1 MADEEEEYNPG
12 QAQQNDYGY
21 QPNYGAAEDT
31 YKTAYDTY
39 QEPPKTQAPPS
50 KVRFDD
56 YDEDNNGAYE
66 YKPQVVQPVQETHAD
81 PYTRYQQ

>member
-1 MADEEEEYNPG
+1 MADDEEEYNPG

-39 QEPPKTQAPPS
+39 QEPPKQEPAS
-50 KVRFDD
+50 AKVKFDD
-56 YDEDNNGAYE
+56 DEDETGAYE
-66 YKPQVVQPVQETHAD
+66 YKPQVVHAAEEV
-81 PYTRYQQ
+81 P